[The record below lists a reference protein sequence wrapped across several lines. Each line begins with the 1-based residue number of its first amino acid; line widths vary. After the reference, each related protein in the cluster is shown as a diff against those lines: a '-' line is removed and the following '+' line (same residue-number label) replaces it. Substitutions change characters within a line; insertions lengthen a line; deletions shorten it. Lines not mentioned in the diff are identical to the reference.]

1 MKTATLFTGLC
12 ALIATAS
19 AALEIT
25 IPDSYT
31 EWYSGYTGL
40 VQWNSSAS
48 EFGLLCNIQLIDVE
62 TTEVVYNLTNT
73 SIPCS
78 LDNYTTPILPSFDHK
93 VFTVRIGETNNA
105 SLWSYT
111 ENFEILA
118 QECHDENQA

>member
-1 MKTATLFTGLC
+1 MKVSTLFTCIC
-12 ALIATAS
+12 ALVASAS
-19 AALEIT
+19 AALEVT

-48 EFGLLCNIQLIDVE
+48 EFGLLCNIQLVDVE
-62 TTEVVYNLTNT
+62 TTEAVYNLTNA

-78 LDNYTTPILPSFDHK
+78 LDNYTTPILPSFDNQ

-111 ENFEILA
+111 ENFEILP
-118 QECHDENQA
+118 QKYHDKNQA